1 MNRWPFD
8 QPPKANAIT
17 TRPVLDDGETV
28 RVVVHFEDDGS
39 WAFLC
44 GTTEDVKDGRV
55 MMMEQAML
63 LDISLM
69 ELSDLPPGWTARRAG
84 LGAPWSRS
92 RS

>member
-17 TRPVLDDGETV
+17 TRPVLELRETV
-28 RVVVHFEDDGS
+28 RVVIHFGDDHS

-44 GTTEDVKDGRV
+44 GTTDEVTDGRV
-55 MMMEQAML
+55 MTMEQAML
-63 LDISLM
+63 QDISLL
-69 ELSDLPPGWTARRAG
+69 ELADLPAGWTARRPAK
-84 LGAPWSRS
+84 GADWVRS